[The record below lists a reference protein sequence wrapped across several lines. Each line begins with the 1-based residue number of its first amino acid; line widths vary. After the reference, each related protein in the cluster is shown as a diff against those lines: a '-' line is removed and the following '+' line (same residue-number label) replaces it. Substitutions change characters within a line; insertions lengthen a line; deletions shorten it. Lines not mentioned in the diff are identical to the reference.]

1 MLGYSFIKTVLV
13 TKWLCGYSH
22 QNEILVIKKY
32 LTMFHPDVKTH
43 ILDAKKL
50 SLYVRGRLENGRHL
64 GFSNG
69 HFGRLLNGSRPNY
82 NTEIGA

>member
-1 MLGYSFIKTVLV
+1 MLGYSFITTVLV
-13 TKWLCGYSH
+13 TSGYHSSH
-22 QNEILVIKKY
+22 QNKILVIKKY
-32 LTMFHPDVKTH
+32 LTMLHPDVKTH

-50 SLYVRGRLENGRHL
+50 SLSVRGRLENERHL

-69 HFGRLLNGSRPNY
+69 HFGRLLNGSWPNY